1 MAPTLNS
8 DGVHVGGIS
17 GFLMSMGSAIKL
29 LNPTRCVIIFD
40 GNGGSLKRR
49 KLYPDYKKKKHTT
62 LRLNRAYS
70 DEVNVTDDDIKKQLF
85 MLIKYLDYL
94 PVTTM
99 SIDNIE
105 ADDCIA
111 YLATDYFKASK
122 VTIMS
127 ADKDFLQ
134 LVDDRVNVWSPT
146 KKKLYGR
153 AEVSTEYGID
163 SNNFVFYRILD
174 GDDSDNIPGI
184 QGAGLKTVKKLFPLL
199 SESTK
204 TNLQEIYNYCEN
216 HKSKYKLY
224 NTILENKTDVER
236 NYELM
241 QLTETQI
248 QSFSQLRINEIL
260 DKPISKLNKVQFL
273 TMLREDKMWDILPG
287 GILWLNE
294 VFSKLDNFIKEK

>member
-1 MAPTLNS
+1 VAPTLNS

>member
-1 MAPTLNS
+1 M
-8 DGVHVGGIS
+8 HVGGIS